1 MAIRLQILSPFS
13 ILHLMKESTKQK
25 FFTKQLLT
33 WFETNERPL
42 PWKGEKNPYY
52 IWLSEIILQQTRV
65 EQGLPYFEKFK
76 ASFPT
81 VFDLASAPSDKVM
94 KLWEGLG
101 YYSRARNLHFT
112 AKFIAE
118 ELNGV
123 FPKTHG
129 AILGLKGVGPYTA
142 AAIASFAFGLPH
154 AVVDGNVFRVLSRVF
169 GIETPIDTT
178 PGKKQFNQLADDLL
192 AKKVPAVYNQAIMDF
207 GATQCTPSNPDC
219 ANCPMQKNCTAF
231 ANNLIGVLPIKSKK
245 IKKRDRFFNYLVCK
259 RGDTTIL
266 NKRTQKDIWLN
277 LYDFPLVETNALLD
291 ESTLTTHEAF
301 QQILGST
308 KYTVKKAS
316 KPFKQLLTHQKIVAV
331 FWEIELKTALPTN
344 ESDFFEVKQKNI
356 NNFAFPKIVDLY
368 FKDKSLYLELF

>member
-1 MAIRLQILSPFS
+1 
-13 ILHLMKESTKQK
+13 MKKSTKQQ
-25 FFTKQLLT
+25 FFTKNLLV
-33 WFETNERPL
+33 WFETNDRPL

-76 ASFPT
+76 AAFPT
-81 VFDLASAPSDKVM
+81 VFDLANAPSDKVM

-123 FPKTHG
+123 FPDTHN

-169 GIETPIDTT
+169 GIKTPIDTT
-178 PGKKQFNQLADDLL
+178 QGKKEFNQLAADLL
-192 AKKVPAVYNQAIMDF
+192 AKKIPAIYNQAIMDF
-207 GATQCTPSNPDC
+207 GATQCTPANPNC
-219 ANCPMQKNCTAF
+219 AICPMQKKCTAF
-231 ANNLIGVLPIKSKK
+231 GDKLIDILPVKSKK
-245 IKKRDRFFNYLVCK
+245 IKKRDRFFNYLVFK
-259 RGDTTIL
+259 RADTIIL
-266 NKRTQKDIWLN
+266 NKRSQKDIWLN
-277 LYDFPLVETNALLD
+277 LYDFPLVETTALLD
-291 ESTLTTHEAF
+291 EPALTKHNDF
-301 QQILGST
+301 QQIIGTTTYSIR
-308 KYTVKKAS
+308 KAS

-331 FWEIELKTALPTN
+331 FWEIELKAELLTN

>member
-1 MAIRLQILSPFS
+1 
-13 ILHLMKESTKQK
+13 MKEAVKQK
-25 FFTKQLLT
+25 FFTKNLLV
-33 WFETNERPL
+33 WFDKNDRPL

-52 IWLSEIILQQTRV
+52 VWLSEIILQQTRV

-76 ASFPT
+76 ATFPT
-81 VFDLASAPSDKVM
+81 VLDLAKAPADQVM

-112 AKFIAE
+112 AKFIAT

-123 FPKTHG
+123 FPNTHT

-178 PGKKQFNQLADDLL
+178 LGKKEFNKLADALL
-192 AKKVPAVYNQAIMDF
+192 AKDKAAMYNQAIMDF
-207 GATQCTPSNPDC
+207 GATQCTPANPNC
-219 ANCPMQKNCTAF
+219 TICPMQKHCTAF
-231 ANNLIGVLPIKSKK
+231 SKKLISTLPIKSKK
-245 IKKRDRFFNYLVCK
+245 IKKRDRFFNYLVFK
-259 RGDTTIL
+259 HADTIVL
-266 NKRTQKDIWLN
+266 NKRQQKDIWLN
-277 LYDFPLVETNALLD
+277 LYDFPLVEASSLLSEEALLQD
-291 ESTLTTHEAF
+291 EVF
-301 QQILGST
+301 QKIIGTQSFTI
-308 KYTVKKAS
+308 KKAS
-316 KPFKQLLTHQKIVAV
+316 KPFKQLLTHQKIVAI
-331 FWEIELKTALPTN
+331 FWEIELKSALPVN
-344 ESDFFEVKQKNI
+344 DSSFFEVKQKNI

>member
-1 MAIRLQILSPFS
+1 
-13 ILHLMKESTKQK
+13 MKKSTKKQ
-25 FFTKQLLT
+25 FFTKNLLA
-33 WFETNERPL
+33 WFEKNDRPL
-42 PWKGEKNPYY
+42 PWKGERNPYY

-76 ASFPT
+76 AAFPT
-81 VFDLASAPSDKVM
+81 VFDLANAPSDKVM

-118 ELNGV
+118 ELDGI
-123 FPKTHG
+123 FPTTHS
-129 AILGLKGVGPYTA
+129 AILSLKGVGPYTA
-142 AAIASFAFGLPH
+142 AAIASFAFDLPYP
-154 AVVDGNVFRVLSRVF
+154 VVDGNVFRVLSRVF
-169 GIETPIDTT
+169 GIKTPIDTT

-192 AKKVPAVYNQAIMDF
+192 AKKIPATYNQAIMDF
-207 GATQCTPSNPDC
+207 GATQCTPVNPNC
-219 ANCPMQKNCTAF
+219 SNCPMQKNCTAF
-231 ANNLIGVLPIKSKK
+231 ADKLITLLPIKSKK

-259 RGDTTIL
+259 TVDTIIL

-277 LYDFPLVETNALLD
+277 LYDFPLIETTALLD
-291 ESTLTTHEAF
+291 EPTLTKHADFKAIMNQTGY
-301 QQILGST
+301 II
-308 KYTVKKAS
+308 KKAS
-316 KPFKQLLTHQKIVAV
+316 KPFKQLLTHQKIVAI
-331 FWEIELKTALPTN
+331 FWEIELKSKLPTN